1 MRRLAVIMSVLG
13 ALMLSACSSASFAV
27 ANAPVAFADVK
38 KIKDIAYGDGAQQ
51 KLDIYAPEAI
61 ETNAPVLVF
70 FYGGRW
76 TFGNKEQ
83 YAFAALPFVKKGYI
97 VVIPDYAKYP
107 DVKFPAFVED
117 GAKAVSWVHDNIGT
131 YKGDNKRLYLSGHSS
146 GAHIASLVSVDPQ
159 YLKAVGK
166 DRSVISAFAGL
177 AGPYDFIPEDPDLK
191 DMFGPPENYKNIQV
205 PTFVDG
211 KQPPMYL
218 LHGGDDKDVILRNL
232 NRLRDKIEDKGGIVE
247 TKIYDGIDHKEIVG
261 ALSWVWDD
269 KAPVADDMD
278 AFMKKYRSKP

>member
-1 MRRLAVIMSVLG
+1 MRRLTAIISALSAVL
-13 ALMLSACSSASFAV
+13 LSACSSASFFV

-38 KIKDIAYGDGAQQ
+38 QYSDIAYGSEKQQ
-51 KLDIYAPEAI
+51 KLDIYVPETI

-76 TFGNKEQ
+76 TFGSKDQ

-107 DVKFPAFVED
+107 DVKFPVFVHD
-117 GAKAVSWVHDNIGT
+117 GAKAVAWVQDNIAT
-131 YKGDNKRLYLSGHSS
+131 YKGDGSRLYLSGHSS
-146 GAHIASLVSVDPQ
+146 GAHIAALLNADAR
-159 YLKAVGK
+159 YLKAEGK
-166 DRSVISAFAGL
+166 DRSIIAAFAGL

-191 DMFGPPENYKNIQV
+191 DMFGPPENYRNMQV
-205 PTFVDG
+205 PTFIDG
-211 KQPPMYL
+211 KQPPMLL
-218 LHGGDDKDVILRNL
+218 LHGADDKDVILRNL
-232 NRLRDKIEDKGGIVE
+232 NRLRDKIEDKGGVVE

-278 AFMKKYRSKP
+278 VFFKRYRSGP

>member
-1 MRRLAVIMSVLG
+1 MRRLIALISVLG
-13 ALMLSACSSASFAV
+13 AVLLSACSSASFFV

-38 KIKDIAYGDGAQQ
+38 QYSDIAYGNEKQQ
-51 KLDIYAPEAI
+51 KLDIYAPETI
-61 ETNAPVLVF
+61 EASAPVLVF

-107 DVKFPAFVED
+107 DVKFPAFVDD
-117 GAKAVSWVHDNIGT
+117 GAKAVSWVYDNISS
-131 YKGDNKRLYLSGHSS
+131 YKGDRSKLYLSGHSS
-146 GAHIASLVSVDPQ
+146 GAHIASLIAVDPE
-159 YLKAVGK
+159 YLKAYGK
-166 DRSVISAFAGL
+166 DRSIVSAFAGL
-177 AGPYDFIPEDPDLK
+177 AGPYDFIPEDPDLQ
-191 DMFGPPENYKNIQV
+191 DMFGPPENYKNMQV

-211 KQPPMYL
+211 KQPPMFL
-218 LHGGDDKDVILRNL
+218 LHGADDKDVILRNL
-232 NRLRDKIEDKGGIVE
+232 NRLRDKIAEKGGVVE

-269 KAPVADDMD
+269 KAPVADDMG
-278 AFMKKYRSKP
+278 AFFKQHRSAP